1 MVDKTKMADELT
13 DAFIRFQYRQENP
26 MPSANDTEE
35 KMIAVYQTNQLFHN
49 KVKCMVGGVM
59 EIICKH
65 LD

>member
-26 MPSANDTEE
+26 MPSVNDTEE
-35 KMIAVYQTNQLFHN
+35 KMTAVYLSDQLFN
-49 KVKCMVGGVM
+49 SKVKCMVGGVM
-59 EIICKH
+59 EIVCKH